1 MGEMSKK
8 HIKYAQDA
16 IHKFIWSN
24 KPAKVKH
31 STLIGTFEQG
41 GLRSIDMETM
51 NKSLRLAWLAR
62 LLDDNDWNNIATIKL
77 KKYGG
82 LLFLLRCNYEYKTL
96 NIPPFYKKAQWHPA
110 GHWLAVQ

>member
-31 STLIGTFEQG
+31 STVIGTFDQG
-41 GLRSIDMETM
+41 GLKSIDMETM

-62 LLDDNDWNNIATIKL
+62 LVDDNDWNNMVGATDMSLPASTPRTTAIYPFVL
-77 KKYGG
+77 
-82 LLFLLRCNYEYKTL
+82 THP
-96 NIPPFYKKAQWHPA
+96 NISQ
-110 GHWLAVQ
+110 